1 MMNYLNV
8 VYLDKKHK
16 KPSTEKSS
24 RENAKN
30 GLRIEFFMA
39 WSDLPPKPQTT
50 LWMRADFKGFLCQR
64 LDVGGNESLLTPEV
78 GMIFISD
85 HIFEKDKKME
95 KNFLMGL
102 ARLEDW
108 MLLI

>member
-1 MMNYLNV
+1 MTNYLNV
-8 VYLDKKHK
+8 VYLDKKRK

-39 WSDLPPKPQTT
+39 WSALPITHFWTRIDL
-50 LWMRADFKGFLCQR
+50 KGFLRQR
-64 LDVGGNESLLTPEV
+64 LDVGRNESLLILEV
-78 GMIFISD
+78 DMISQIG
-85 HIFEKDKKME
+85 IFENDKKME

-108 MLLI
+108 ILLI